1 MRCLG
6 LNPHVRS
13 VVIRIH
19 LTGEWPSEVDVDSET
34 YNPIVTL
41 AERCTGMSIKEHVA
55 RIIGATVENPRS
67 RLKKIAIIADHSVLS
82 GGERTVVFGRYV
94 QGTYK
99 WHDHHNLEVEIT
111 CSNTS
116 HESIDIYKNDPLFW
130 LLPETAQY

>member
-19 LTGEWPSEVDVDSET
+19 LTGEWPSEVDVDPET

-55 RIIGATVENPRS
+55 RIIGATAENPRS
-67 RLKKIAIIADHSVLS
+67 RLKKIAIIADHSVFS
-82 GGERTVVFGRYV
+82 SGERTVIFGRYV

-99 WHDHHNLEVEIT
+99 WHGDRKSEVEIT

-116 HESIDIYKNDPLFW
+116 RESIDVYKNDPLFW
-130 LLPETAQY
+130 LLPEMTPF